1 MIAARSTIRR
11 SINQAAWYATA
22 GALVCALVPGCYEA
36 NPPRPGTFEGRTADQ
51 WRSAAASEN
60 EGSRLLAVL
69 ALLNFEDQSIP
80 EAAVDELRV
89 VLEGLPQGD
98 QRTQAE
104 REWRRLRPGEAV
116 PESVR
121 SVIGERNAPHSIDDL
136 MTSRPEL
143 AVTTTIADLKT
154 KSALI
159 WLRWRDDPLPDNAEG
174 QRRFD
179 QLWEDENTDLFGNVI
194 QYKRIGTGILE
205 LRSAG
210 PDRVLNTADDIR
222 TTSSH
227 PGPEAL

>member
-1 MIAARSTIRR
+1 MI
-11 SINQAAWYATA
+11 
-22 GALVCALVPGCYEA
+22 GCYESTSSQVA
-36 NPPRPGTFEGRTADQ
+36 TFEGRTADQ
-51 WRSAAASEN
+51 WRSAAGSAN

-80 EAAVDELRV
+80 ESAVGELRV
-89 VLEGLPQGD
+89 VLEGLPEGD

-121 SVIGERNAPHSIDDL
+121 SVMDQPDAPQTMDELLSR
-136 MTSRPEL
+136 RPEL
-143 AVTTTIADLKT
+143 AVTTTVADLKT

-159 WLRWRDDPLPDNAEG
+159 WLRWRDDPLPDNADG

-179 QLWEDENTDLFGNVI
+179 ELWDDENTDLFGNVI